1 MYLKGQNLFLAADYL
16 RLSNEDG
23 DKAES
28 DSIRNQ
34 RSLIHDFVEQHSD
47 ISLVDEYVDD
57 GYSGAN
63 FERPAFQRMME
74 DVRNQKINCII
85 VKDLSRLGRN
95 YIETGRY
102 LEKIFPVLG
111 VRFIAINDHY
121 DSADTKN
128 DADQIIVPFKNLI
141 NDAYCRD
148 ISMKI
153 RSQLDIKRKKGQF
166 TGSFAAYGYMKDPKD
181 KNHLVI
187 DEYAAEIVR
196 LIFHM
201 KIEGFSADR
210 IALRLNE
217 MGVLTPMEYKRSCG
231 LNYNSGFRSGSE
243 PRWGASSVLRI
254 LKNELYVGMMV
265 QGKSRKINYK
275 IKISRAI
282 EPEKWI
288 RVPGT
293 HEPIIPRKIFDCVQ
307 NLMKLDTR
315 TSPER
320 ESIYVF
326 SGLLRCGGCGQNMVR
341 RCVHKNGKRY
351 YYYHCSTFKSG
362 EGCSSHHTSDVKL
375 QQAVL
380 NAIRNQIALIVK
392 ADAIIAQNENT
403 PQQQFGI
410 KALDTQIKALGAEI
424 QKYKDLKSNL
434 YQDMVDGVIT
444 REEQRDINR
453 TFSQKIEMAEESL
466 RGLEEKKKRM
476 LSNEM
481 HTQKWVEEFK
491 KYQNIKTLDR
501 EVAVMKEVNIV
512 VPTGYKEEDL
522 VYRLL
527 ALEDYF
533 SEMRLEKEVQ
543 TGDILINFHNKKLN
557 DFLLTWS
564 EIRKKREQGLIS
576 EKEYLNWKYKMQT
589 V

>member
-1 MYLKGQNLFLAADYL
+1 MYLKSQNSFLAADYL
-16 RLSNEDG
+16 RLSSEDG

-34 RSLIHDFVEQHSD
+34 RSLIQDFVKKHSD
-47 ISLVDEYVDD
+47 ISLVEEYVDD

-74 DVRNQKINCII
+74 DVRNHKINCII

-111 VRFIAINDHY
+111 VRFIAVNDHY

-128 DADQIIVPFKNLI
+128 DTDQIIVPFKNLI

-148 ISMKI
+148 ISIKI

-166 TGSFAAYGYMKDPKD
+166 IGSYAGYGYFKDPND

-210 IALRLNE
+210 IALKLNE

-231 LNYNSGFRSGSE
+231 FNYNSGFRSGNE
-243 PRWGASSVLRI
+243 PKWGASSVLRI
-254 LKNELYVGMMV
+254 LKNELYVGTMV

-275 IKISRAI
+275 VKVSREI
-282 EPEKWI
+282 EPENWI
-288 RVPGT
+288 KVEGT
-293 HEPIIPRKIFDCVQ
+293 HEPIITREMFDCVQ

-315 TSPER
+315 TSPEK

-326 SGLLRCGGCGQNMVR
+326 SGLLRCGDCGQNMVR
-341 RCVHKNGKRY
+341 RSVRKNGKQY
-351 YYYHCSTFKSG
+351 FYYHCSTFKSG
-362 EGCSSHHTSDVKL
+362 EGCSSHNISDVTL
-375 QQAVL
+375 QKVVL

-392 ADAIIAQNENT
+392 ADAIIAQIENI

-410 KALDTQIKALGAEI
+410 KVLDTQMKALGVEI

-434 YQDMVDGVIT
+434 YQDMIDGIIT
-444 REEQRDINR
+444 REEYRDIKQ
-453 TFSQKIEMAEESL
+453 TFSQKIETAEESV
-466 RGLEEKKKRM
+466 RELERKKKRM

-481 HTQKWVEEFK
+481 RTQKWVEEFK
-491 KYQNIKTLDR
+491 QCQNIKTLDR
-501 EVAVMKEVNIV
+501 KVAVMLLNRIV
-512 VPTGYKEEDL
+512 VYSSDRIEIHFNNEDEIKEL
-522 VYRLL
+522 VEY
-527 ALEDYF
+527 ALEHED
-533 SEMRLEKEVQ
+533 EIQGKVEV
-543 TGDILINFHNKKLN
+543 
-557 DFLLTWS
+557 
-564 EIRKKREQGLIS
+564 
-576 EKEYLNWKYKMQT
+576 

>member
-1 MYLKGQNLFLAADYL
+1 MYLKSQNSFLAADYL
-16 RLSNEDG
+16 RLSSEDG

-34 RSLIHDFVEQHSD
+34 RSLIQDFVKKHSD
-47 ISLVDEYVDD
+47 ISLVEEYVDD

-74 DVRNQKINCII
+74 DVRNHKINCII

-111 VRFIAINDHY
+111 VRFIAVNDHY

-128 DADQIIVPFKNLI
+128 DTDQIIVPFKNLI

-148 ISMKI
+148 ISIKI

-166 TGSFAAYGYMKDPKD
+166 IGSYAGYGYFKDPND

-210 IALRLNE
+210 IAMKLNE

-231 LNYNSGFRSGSE
+231 FNYNSGFRSGNE
-243 PRWGASSVLRI
+243 PKWGASSVLRI
-254 LKNELYVGMMV
+254 LKNELYVGTMV

-275 IKISRAI
+275 VKVSREI
-282 EPEKWI
+282 EPENWI
-288 RVPGT
+288 KVEGT
-293 HEPIIPRKIFDCVQ
+293 HEPIITREMFDCVQ

-315 TSPER
+315 TSPEK

-326 SGLLRCGGCGQNMVR
+326 SGLLRCGDCGQNMVR
-341 RCVHKNGKRY
+341 RSVRKNGKQY
-351 YYYHCSTFKSG
+351 FYYHCSTFKSG
-362 EGCSSHHTSDVKL
+362 EGCSSHNISDVTL
-375 QQAVL
+375 QKVVL

-392 ADAIIAQNENT
+392 ADAIIAQIENI

-410 KALDTQIKALGAEI
+410 KVLDTQMKALGVEI

-434 YQDMVDGVIT
+434 YQDMIDGIIT
-444 REEQRDINR
+444 REEYRDIKQ
-453 TFSQKIEMAEESL
+453 TFSQKIETAEESV
-466 RGLEEKKKRM
+466 RELERKKKRM

-481 HTQKWVEEFK
+481 RTQKWVEEFK
-491 KYQNIKTLDR
+491 QCQNIKTLDR
-501 EVAVMKEVNIV
+501 KVAVMLLNRIV
-512 VPTGYKEEDL
+512 VYSSDRIEIHFNNEDEINEL
-522 VYRLL
+522 VEY
-527 ALEDYF
+527 ALEHED
-533 SEMRLEKEVQ
+533 EIQGKVEV
-543 TGDILINFHNKKLN
+543 
-557 DFLLTWS
+557 
-564 EIRKKREQGLIS
+564 
-576 EKEYLNWKYKMQT
+576 

>member
-1 MYLKGQNLFLAADYL
+1 MYLKSQNSFSAADYL
-16 RLSNEDG
+16 RLSSEDG

-34 RSLIHDFVEQHSD
+34 RSLIQDFVKKHSD
-47 ISLVDEYVDD
+47 ISLVEEYVDD
-57 GYSGAN
+57 GYSGVN
-63 FERPAFQRMME
+63 FDRPAFQRMME
-74 DVRNQKINCII
+74 DVRNHKINCII

-111 VRFIAINDHY
+111 VRFIAVNDHY
-121 DSADTKN
+121 DSADAKN

-166 TGSFAAYGYMKDPKD
+166 IGSYASYGYFKDPND

-210 IALRLNE
+210 IARKLNE
-217 MGVLTPMEYKRSCG
+217 MGVLIPMEYKRSCG
-231 LNYNSGFRSGSE
+231 FNYNSGFRSGSE
-243 PRWGASSVLRI
+243 PKWGASSVLRI
-254 LKNELYVGMMV
+254 LKNELYVGTMV

-275 IKISRAI
+275 IKVSREI
-282 EPEKWI
+282 EPENWI
-288 RVPGT
+288 KVEGT
-293 HEPIIPRKIFDCVQ
+293 HEPIITREMFECVQ

-315 TSPER
+315 TSPEK

-326 SGLLRCGGCGQNMVR
+326 SGLLRCGDCGQNMVR
-341 RCVHKNGKRY
+341 RSVKKKGKQY
-351 YYYHCSTFKSG
+351 FYYHCSTYKSG
-362 EGCSSHHTSDVKL
+362 GGCTSHNISDVTL
-375 QQAVL
+375 QKVVL

-392 ADAIIAQNENT
+392 ADAIIAQIENI

-410 KALDTQIKALGAEI
+410 KVLDTQMKALGVEI

-434 YQDMVDGVIT
+434 YQDMVDGIIT
-444 REEQRDINR
+444 REEYRDIKQ
-453 TFSQKIEMAEESL
+453 TFSQKIDIAEEAVREL
-466 RGLEEKKKRM
+466 GRKKKRM

-481 HTQKWVEEFK
+481 RTQKWVEEFK
-491 KYQNIKTLDR
+491 QCKNIKTLDR
-501 EVAVMKEVNIV
+501 KVAVMLLNRIV
-512 VPTGYKEEDL
+512 VYSSDRIEIHFNYEDEITEL
-522 VYRLL
+522 VEY
-527 ALEDYF
+527 ALEH
-533 SEMRLEKEVQ
+533 ENEIQGKVEV
-543 TGDILINFHNKKLN
+543 
-557 DFLLTWS
+557 
-564 EIRKKREQGLIS
+564 
-576 EKEYLNWKYKMQT
+576 

>member
-1 MYLKGQNLFLAADYL
+1 MYLKSQNSFLAADYL
-16 RLSNEDG
+16 RLSSEDG

-34 RSLIHDFVEQHSD
+34 RSLIQDFVKKHSD
-47 ISLVDEYVDD
+47 ISLVEEYVDD

-74 DVRNQKINCII
+74 DVRNHKINCII

-111 VRFIAINDHY
+111 VRFIAVNDHY

-128 DADQIIVPFKNLI
+128 DTDQIIVPFKNLI

-166 TGSFAAYGYMKDPKD
+166 IGSYAGYGYFKDPND

-210 IALRLNE
+210 IAMKLNE

-231 LNYNSGFRSGSE
+231 FNYNSGFRSGNE
-243 PRWGASSVLRI
+243 PKWGASSVLRI
-254 LKNELYVGMMV
+254 LKNELYVGTMV

-275 IKISRAI
+275 LKVSREI
-282 EPEKWI
+282 EPENWI
-288 RVPGT
+288 KVEGT
-293 HEPIIPRKIFDCVQ
+293 HEPIITREMFDCVQ

-315 TSPER
+315 TSPEK

-326 SGLLRCGGCGQNMVR
+326 SGLLRCGDCGQNMVR
-341 RCVHKNGKRY
+341 RSVRKNGKQY
-351 YYYHCSTFKSG
+351 FYYHCSTFKSG
-362 EGCSSHHTSDVKL
+362 EGCSSHNISDVTL
-375 QQAVL
+375 QKVVL
-380 NAIRNQIALIVK
+380 NAIRNQVALIVK
-392 ADAIIAQNENT
+392 ADAIIAQIENI

-410 KALDTQIKALGAEI
+410 KVLDTQMKALGVEI

-434 YQDMVDGVIT
+434 YQDMIDGIIT
-444 REEQRDINR
+444 REEYRDIKQ
-453 TFSQKIEMAEESL
+453 TFSQKIETAEESV
-466 RGLEEKKKRM
+466 RELERKKKRM

-481 HTQKWVEEFK
+481 RTQKWVEEFK
-491 KYQNIKTLDR
+491 QCQNIKTLDR
-501 EVAVMKEVNIV
+501 KVAVMLLNRIV
-512 VPTGYKEEDL
+512 VYSSDRIEIHFNNEDEIKEL
-522 VYRLL
+522 VEY
-527 ALEDYF
+527 ALEHED
-533 SEMRLEKEVQ
+533 EIQGKVEV
-543 TGDILINFHNKKLN
+543 
-557 DFLLTWS
+557 
-564 EIRKKREQGLIS
+564 
-576 EKEYLNWKYKMQT
+576 

>member
-1 MYLKGQNLFLAADYL
+1 MYLKSQNSFLAADYL
-16 RLSNEDG
+16 RLSSEDG

-34 RSLIHDFVEQHSD
+34 RSLIQDFVKKHSD
-47 ISLVDEYVDD
+47 ISLVGEYVDD

-74 DVRNQKINCII
+74 DVRNHKINCII

-111 VRFIAINDHY
+111 VRFIAVNDHY

-128 DADQIIVPFKNLI
+128 DTDQIIVPFKNLI

-166 TGSFAAYGYMKDPKD
+166 IGSYAGYGYFKDPND

-210 IALRLNE
+210 IAMKLNE

-231 LNYNSGFRSGSE
+231 FNYNSGFRSGNE
-243 PRWGASSVLRI
+243 PKWGASSVLRI
-254 LKNELYVGMMV
+254 LKNELYVGTMV

-275 IKISRAI
+275 VKVSREI
-282 EPEKWI
+282 EPENWI
-288 RVPGT
+288 KVEGT
-293 HEPIIPRKIFDCVQ
+293 HEPIITREMFDCVQ

-315 TSPER
+315 TSPEK

-326 SGLLRCGGCGQNMVR
+326 SGLLRCGDCGQNMVR
-341 RCVHKNGKRY
+341 RSVRKNEKQY
-351 YYYHCSTFKSG
+351 FYYHCSTFKSG
-362 EGCSSHHTSDVKL
+362 EGCSSHNISDVTL
-375 QQAVL
+375 QKVVL
-380 NAIRNQIALIVK
+380 NVIRNQIALIVK
-392 ADAIIAQNENT
+392 ADAIIAQIENI

-410 KALDTQIKALGAEI
+410 KVLDTQMKALGVEI

-434 YQDMVDGVIT
+434 YQDMIDGIIT
-444 REEQRDINR
+444 REEYRDIKQ
-453 TFSQKIEMAEESL
+453 TFSQKIETAEESV
-466 RGLEEKKKRM
+466 RELERKKKRM

-481 HTQKWVEEFK
+481 RTQKWVEEFK
-491 KYQNIKTLDR
+491 QCQNIKTLDR
-501 EVAVMKEVNIV
+501 KVAVMLLNRIV
-512 VPTGYKEEDL
+512 VYSSDRIEIHFNNEDEIKEL
-522 VYRLL
+522 VEY
-527 ALEDYF
+527 ALEHED
-533 SEMRLEKEVQ
+533 EIQGKVEV
-543 TGDILINFHNKKLN
+543 
-557 DFLLTWS
+557 
-564 EIRKKREQGLIS
+564 
-576 EKEYLNWKYKMQT
+576 